1 MNIKID
7 DTYSIKSD
15 LRNVM
20 LVETRISQSGK
31 SKGEEVD
38 SVLSYHAT
46 LENALKDYKKV
57 MINTCEATSIK
68 QLLARVD
75 EIDKTIKKV
84 LGGI

>member
-1 MNIKID
+1 MKQ
-7 DTYSIKSD
+7 
-15 LRNVM
+15 V
-20 LVETRISQSGK
+20 SQSK
-31 SKGEEVD
+31 KEKAKEED